1 MRFGGGPVGADRGRE
16 KTVEELAALL
26 VEAARAAFT
35 QAREAHPGETFYCYG
50 LYTGPLLEYI
60 LPTCGSEEGLR
71 AVARVYAAE
80 FGGLVEARI
89 GGLRW
94 SPADSPH
101 HLLGEH
107 HFDAVEELLASR
119 DADADTGADV
129 EDEAEARLEACF
141 RALARLDREGFF
153 GRGDERE
160 RVIVTVL
167 QGDQS
172 DRSRLANAR
181 RLNPPAA
188 VARLAREML
197 VREPSEDATMLGS
210 MGTYQVTA
218 LAFAAEAGLL
228 VACGSGGEVFAWEAA
243 DGREVLAV
251 RHYASYWRAA
261 ISADARTLVLRD
273 GGSPVRVA
281 LPGGIGRGAGF
292 DDAWDVA
299 VSPDGT
305 VTAAAGETV
314 RAFEAGRERWRL
326 ERPASAVRF
335 SGDGALL
342 AVVGDGREKGVAV
355 LDAADGSVVA
365 ELVRSGPEVRYHV
378 AWSADGRLL
387 AVGDPASVRLWHR
400 DGRVF
405 AEGRAIAFRADT
417 GRPADLAFSPN
428 GTVLATAHAD
438 GDVHVWEVAT
448 GRHVRRLR
456 GPQEAM
462 NAVVWLDDARL
473 AAAGRDVDAG
483 PPVHVFRV
491 RTPGASQS

>member
-1 MRFGGGPVGADRGRE
+1 MRFGGGGGPVGTDRGRE
-16 KTVEELAALL
+16 ETIEELAARL
-26 VEAARAAFT
+26 VDAARAAFA
-35 QAREAHPGETFYCYG
+35 QARDAHPGETFYCYG
-50 LYTGPLLEYI
+50 LFTGPLLEYI
-60 LPTCGSEEGLR
+60 LPTCASEEGLR
-71 AVARVYAAE
+71 AVARVYTAE
-80 FGGLVEARI
+80 FGGMVDAQAD
-89 GGLRW
+89 GLRW

-107 HFDAVEELLASR
+107 HFGAVEELLDSR
-119 DADADTGADV
+119 AAEDDV

-153 GRGDERE
+153 GRGDDRD

-188 VARLAREML
+188 VARLAREL
-197 VREPSEDATMLGS
+197 IVREPSEGATTFGS

-218 LAFAAEAGLL
+218 LAFAADAGLL
-228 VACGSGGEVFAWEAA
+228 VACGSGGEVFAWDAA
-243 DGREVLAV
+243 DGREVLAA

-273 GGSPVRVA
+273 GGTPVRVS
-281 LPGGIGRGAGF
+281 LPGGVCRAADF

-299 VSPDGT
+299 VSPDGA

-335 SGDGALL
+335 GADGTLLAIVGDGA
-342 AVVGDGREKGVAV
+342 AKGVAV

-365 ELVRSGPEVRYHV
+365 ELVRTGPAVRHCV
-378 AWSADGRLL
+378 AWSADGGLL
-387 AVGDPASVRLWHR
+387 AVGDPESARLWHR
-400 DGRVF
+400 DGRAF
-405 AEGRAIAFRADT
+405 AQGRALAFPADT
-417 GRPADLAFSPN
+417 GEPSDLAFSPN
-428 GTVLATAHAD
+428 GTVLATAHES
-438 GDVHVWEVAT
+438 GDVHVWEVGT
-448 GRHVRRLR
+448 GRHVRRLG
-456 GPQEAM
+456 GPQESM

-473 AAAGRDVDAG
+473 AAAGRDVDSG
-483 PPVHVFRV
+483 PPVHVF
-491 RTPGASQS
+491 QL